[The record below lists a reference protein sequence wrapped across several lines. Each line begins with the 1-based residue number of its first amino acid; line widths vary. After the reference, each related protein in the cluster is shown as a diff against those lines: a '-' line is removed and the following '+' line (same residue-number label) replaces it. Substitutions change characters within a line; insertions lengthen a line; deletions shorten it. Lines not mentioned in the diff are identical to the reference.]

1 MDLST
6 PLNLLCLFVSSCNF
20 LVALLFLTIAVVFRQ
35 RCFTFPTLL
44 ACNTALGALL
54 FSANNLV
61 VLVYMF
67 VWDRQTNRT
76 GDILCSI
83 RAYLHH
89 STTAWIHHSLVLQAI
104 EKFCKIKNIELLT
117 TRRRQIAFVLA
128 QWTLDFTFDLPI
140 LLTGNMPK
148 MVVDNMCFVSLF
160 RMDLVFYMAVIA
172 FLMTGVS
179 LSLIYR
185 RLVNH
190 VRQASVRASNHQQ
203 AHMRRDLVMVRR
215 IVLLNSELA
224 IAGVPVTILV
234 IVSAIRADLLPARWV
249 RGLLLIVFLPISP
262 MLSMLFWFTP
272 ALRQSL
278 EQCRNRVRPVLF
290 AEASRRQPPSDN
302 GRF

>member
-1 MDLST
+1 MDFST
-6 PLNLLCLFVSSCNF
+6 PLNCLCLIVCFCNF
-20 LVALLFLTIAVVFRQ
+20 LVALLFLTIAIVFRQ

-54 FSANNLV
+54 YSTNSLV

-67 VWDRQTNRT
+67 IWDRQTNPT
-76 GDILCSI
+76 VDIFCSV
-83 RAYLHH
+83 RAYLYH

-117 TRRRQIAFVLA
+117 TPRRQIAFVLA
-128 QWTLDFTFDLPI
+128 QWTLDFTFDLPV

-160 RMDLVFYMAVIA
+160 RMDLVSYMAAIS

-190 VRQASVRASNHQQ
+190 VRQVSVRASNSQQ

-224 IAGVPVTILV
+224 IAGLPVTILV
-234 IVSAIRADLLPARWV
+234 IVSAIRADLLPARWM
-249 RGLLLIVFLPISP
+249 RGLILIVFLPLSP

-272 ALRQSL
+272 ALRQTF
-278 EQCRNRVRPVLF
+278 EQCRNRVRPAQF
-290 AEASRRQPPSDN
+290 PGTSRRHPPSDN
-302 GRF
+302 PRF